1 LDKLIRGLQTGGP
14 LKISK
19 FHSGTGVEGWWA
31 DLGILF
37 RFHIN
42 AWVIDSA
49 LLFANRLIED
59 VFCEFPSRYV
69 RKLWYIFRAS

>member
-1 LDKLIRGLQTGGP
+1 LRFDELIRGLQTGGP

-37 RFHIN
+37 RFHIK
-42 AWVIDSA
+42 AWVIDSR

-59 VFCEFPSRYV
+59 VFCELPSR
-69 RKLWYIFRAS
+69 